1 MRLGLDAGKDT
12 HDLAVELGIRGVPIS
27 AQALVE
33 QGVEATLAPLRARGL
48 EVCQI
53 GAFGYNPLLPDKE
66 ALAKQTALVEQAA
79 ELAADTGCPYIVING
94 GNHHPS
100 GFLHG
105 YAENFTDAAL
115 DEAAANLKPL
125 CEKAGTAGACLS
137 IEPYI
142 KSAVSSPE
150 RFLALAEKV
159 GSPALRVN
167 LDVTNFF
174 GLDEMWDCTETVRNA
189 CRSLAGH
196 YGLVHVKDVVLRE
209 GFHIHVDLAPID
221 EGACDWTLM
230 LKEAAPHV
238 PDDSWVVLEHI
249 ASPEEARRCT
259 AYLRHCAAEAGVTLE

>member
-1 MRLGLDAGKDT
+1 MRLGLEAGPHTIEMAK
-12 HDLAVELGIRGVPIS
+12 ELGIRGVPVD
-27 AQALVE
+27 AGELVTK
-33 QGVEATLAPLRARGL
+33 GVGEVVGPLREAGL

-53 GAFGYNPLLPDKE
+53 GAFGYNPLLPDEE
-66 ALAKQTALVEQAA
+66 ALAEQTELVTKAIG
-79 ELAADTGCPYIVING
+79 LAADAGCPYIVING
-94 GNHHPS
+94 GNRHPS

-115 DEAAANLKPL
+115 DEVAENLKPL
-125 CEKAGTAGACLS
+125 CEKAEAAGACLS

-150 RFLALAEKV
+150 RFLALAGKV
-159 GSPALRVN
+159 GSPVLRVN
-167 LDVTNFF
+167 LDVTSLF

-196 YGLVHVKDVVLRE
+196 YGLVHVKDVVLKE

-238 PDDSWVVLEHI
+238 PDDSWVILEHV

-259 AYLRHCAAEAGVTLE
+259 AYLKQCAAEAGVTLD